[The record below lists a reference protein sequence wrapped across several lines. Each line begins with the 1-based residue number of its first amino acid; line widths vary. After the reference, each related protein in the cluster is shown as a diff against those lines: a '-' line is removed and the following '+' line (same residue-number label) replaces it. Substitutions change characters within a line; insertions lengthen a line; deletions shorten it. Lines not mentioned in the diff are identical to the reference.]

1 MSGPKTTGTWI
12 EERLFVLRTIED
24 LKAEVRRIA
33 ENAATER
40 VALLEKG
47 ARDIHAAHEKIRAL
61 ESSTSHLRIKNWF
74 MAAVLSGIGGLC
86 FELVKTIVE
95 VLLHK

>member
-1 MSGPKTTGTWI
+1 VRIPYFARAASTSGQFARTFSTGP
-12 EERLFVLRTIED
+12 LVP
-24 LKAEVRRIA
+24 RIA

-61 ESSTSHLRIKNWF
+61 EAASTHLRIKNWF
-74 MAAVLSGIGGLC
+74 MAAVLSGIGALC

-95 VLLHK
+95 GLLHK

>member
-1 MSGPKTTGTWI
+1 MPKTSGSWI

-24 LKAEVRRIA
+24 LKAEVKRIA

-74 MAAVLSGIGGLC
+74 MAALLAGIGALG
-86 FELVKTIVE
+86 FELVKAVVE
-95 VLLHK
+95 GLLHK

>member
-1 MSGPKTTGTWI
+1 MPKTSGSWI

-24 LKAEVRRIA
+24 LKAEVRRIS
-33 ENAATER
+33 ENTATER

-61 ESSTSHLRIKNWF
+61 EAASTHLRIKNWF
-74 MAAVLSGIGGLC
+74 MAAVLSGIGALC
-86 FELVKTIVE
+86 FELVKAVVE
-95 VLLHK
+95 GLLRK

>member
-24 LKAEVRRIA
+24 LKAEVRRVS
-33 ENAATER
+33 ENTATER

-47 ARDIHAAHEKIRAL
+47 ARDIHAAH
-61 ESSTSHLRIKNWF
+61 
-74 MAAVLSGIGGLC
+74 
-86 FELVKTIVE
+86 
-95 VLLHK
+95 